1 VERGWGVKSLEGAK
15 HCSVLSVLTYI
26 NIRKY
31 FVAVTI
37 TSYVGV
43 QYRSAISGRGEGS
56 HIMGVQESH
65 IWERGGFPRY
75 GSTGVPYLRDGRFPT
90 IWEYRSP
97 ISERGEVSHDM
108 GVQESHIWER
118 GGFPRYGSTGVPYL
132 GEGEV
137 SHDMGVQESHIW
149 ERGGFPR
156 YGSTGVPYLG
166 EGKVSHDMG
175 VQECH
180 I

>member
-1 VERGWGVKSLEGAK
+1 MSGVLQNIDPPTPHRPASVYPPPPPAFGAGGGHTRWVERGWGVKSLEGAK

-108 GVQESHIWER
+108 GVQESHI
-118 GGFPRYGSTGVPYL
+118 
-132 GEGEV
+132 
-137 SHDMGVQESHIW
+137 
-149 ERGGFPR
+149 
-156 YGSTGVPYLG
+156 
-166 EGKVSHDMG
+166 
-175 VQECH
+175 
-180 I
+180 